1 MLNMVGSCNR
11 GLSVWSLCVRVHVCV
26 SMSVWVL
33 SAGFLYSNFFKY
45 LQGTFVQIPRNANT
59 AHLAM
64 KIYVSK
70 VQKKKVRAPKFQLV
84 LALQFSD
91 LGVVNC

>member
-1 MLNMVGSCNR
+1 MCVCTCVCPCPCGF
-11 GLSVWSLCVRVHVCV
+11 SLQVFYIVI
-26 SMSVWVL
+26 
-33 SAGFLYSNFFKY
+33 FFKY

-59 AHLAM
+59 THLAM
-64 KIYVSK
+64 KIYASK

-84 LALQFSD
+84 LVLQFSD